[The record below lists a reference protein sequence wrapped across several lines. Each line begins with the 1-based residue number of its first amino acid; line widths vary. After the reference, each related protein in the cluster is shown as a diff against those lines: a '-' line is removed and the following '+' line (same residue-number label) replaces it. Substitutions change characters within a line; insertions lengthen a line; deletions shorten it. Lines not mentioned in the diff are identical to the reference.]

1 MNENGGGTPNPLNPN
16 PSSPNPLD
24 ADLSNPIPVASTVP
38 ESASAPAPVN
48 TPEPMSSPK
57 PVGTPAPTNVPEPTS
72 SQTANLSELA
82 EEIIEESV
90 TIGSLDPDGRPMQ
103 KVAEQP
109 AEKPKKKKKTGLIIG
124 IIIALLLAIGGGVT
138 AWLLLTNSKDPVE
151 SALRKLSSEQA
162 PERVKIDGQAK
173 ISINHPDS
181 PVSEVNINLDGAME
195 TKSSASTMTA
205 GVEIVFSTSEDKTSI
220 EFSEVT
226 TMNNNLYLKF
236 DGISDFIEQMTK
248 TYTATSYPLD
258 IVQEGKEV
266 VDMSDNEELI
276 TVTDEYTQ
284 MPTLPMDKLEGEW
297 IKTSTSELLS
307 LMSGMA
313 MTDGEMA
320 CDLGS
325 LYDLSAMQNVAAEI
339 YGKYPF
345 LSSTTENVKIAS
357 KFDPVRKIV
366 IDEEKLA
373 GFINAYQS
381 VLPENNIY
389 GCLYENEP
397 ITTDGVSEM
406 VSQLPDIYVEI
417 DNNGNFTRVYMEM
430 ESEDGSATMTADISI
445 SYPATINI
453 IEPTEYVNLMDVFQ
467 EMITNMLYMNEGLE
481 QMEMPLETPF
491 EFDFYEEV

>member
-1 MNENGGGTPNPLNPN
+1 
-16 PSSPNPLD
+16 
-24 ADLSNPIPVASTVP
+24 
-38 ESASAPAPVN
+38 
-48 TPEPMSSPK
+48 
-57 PVGTPAPTNVPEPTS
+57 
-72 SQTANLSELA
+72 LA
-82 EEIIEESV
+82 EEIVEESV

-103 KVAEQP
+103 KIAEQP

-124 IIIALLLAIGGGVT
+124 IIIALLLAIGGGVV
-138 AWLLLTNSKDPVE
+138 AAILLMNSKDPVV
-151 SALRKLSSEQA
+151 SALEKLTGEQA
-162 PERVKIDGQAK
+162 PEKIKIDGQAK

-181 PVSEVNINLDGAME
+181 LVSEVNINLDGAME
-195 TKSSASTMTA
+195 TKSSAKTMDA
-205 GVEIVFSTSEDKTSI
+205 DMELVLADGNKTSLKYSSI
-220 EFSEVT
+220 S
-226 TMNNNLYLKF
+226 NLNDDLYLKI
-236 DGISDFIEQMTK
+236 DGLS
-248 TYTATSYPLD
+248 
-258 IVQEGKEV
+258 
-266 VDMSDNEELI
+266 DMSEKLLSLSTAATMEESEELLN
-276 TVTDEYTQ
+276 TLSDEEREEFMKIMEENSQTQ
-284 MPTLPMDKLEGEW
+284 VPVMNTLEGEW
-297 IKTSTSELLS
+297 IKTSTAEILS

-325 LYDLSAMQNVAAEI
+325 LYDLSAMQNVVAEI

-345 LSSTTENVKIAS
+345 LSSTTENVEIAS

-381 VLPENNIY
+381 VLPESNIY

-406 VSQLPDIYVEI
+406 VSQLPDIYAEI

-430 ESEDGSATMTADISI
+430 ESDDGNATMMVDISI
-445 SYPATINI
+445 SYPTTINI
-453 IEPTEYVNLMDVFQ
+453 IEPIEYVNLMDVFQ

-481 QMEMPLETPF
+481 QMEIPLETPF